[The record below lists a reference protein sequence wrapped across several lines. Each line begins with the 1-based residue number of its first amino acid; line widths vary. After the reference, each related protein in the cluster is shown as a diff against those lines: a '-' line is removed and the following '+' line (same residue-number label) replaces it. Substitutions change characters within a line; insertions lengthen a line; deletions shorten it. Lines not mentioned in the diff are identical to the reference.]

1 MVSHWEE
8 SQKAQVRFEM
18 QEFGEE
24 KLEKKYEEIQPDGSK
39 I

>member
-1 MVSHWEE
+1 MVSQWEE
-8 SQKAQVRFEM
+8 SRKVQMRFET